1 MCEHR
6 CPDFA
11 ILIDYGEN
19 ERGKAPERGPTV
31 EVSHG

>member
-11 ILIDYGEN
+11 ILVDYDVDE
-19 ERGKAPERGPTV
+19 EV
-31 EVSHG
+31 EKELEARKDHE